1 MGCCMS
7 FKWMPS
13 LKLNLILSA
22 FCFHF
27 QRLRVKT
34 YGLNVFF
41 LSSAF
46 LNPDTSFSCLYNS
59 FAKFLSYITFIFSW
73 KGSVNVLVLNIFY
86 SRNAK
91 RSYPSA
97 KQLVNMSFDMWLLNF
112 LIPTQNKTF
121 LPRTSQYLNAINTSD
136 FQGVFYSL
144 LKK

>member
-1 MGCCMS
+1 MNAK
-7 FKWMPS
+7 FKIEPHFIS
-13 LKLNLILSA
+13 LLLSLSKITCQDLR
-22 FCFHF
+22 FKCF
-27 QRLRVKT
+27 
-34 YGLNVFF
+34 FF